1 MTNKSLTLL
10 ALSAL
15 SFSSVQAQSLLVGW
29 DRFND
34 PAAGTATNTP
44 GFAATDFD
52 GSFTVSGT
60 LDSEWSRLAQGS
72 NDGTF
77 GTFAGPPTADNT
89 NTASFY
95 GALEVKNNDAN
106 GFTLSFTIE
115 NNSLV
120 DYALSSV
127 EFDVWR
133 SFSNSPST
141 VDVSVSSGSITN
153 GLITTTAAFTE
164 MGSGAVTA
172 NANDYQDISISLSGL
187 ADTVLEAGQ
196 SATIAFTVNDQ
207 KVGKTAATLFDNI
220 GITGTAIPE
229 SGSYALIAGLF
240 GLASIMMRRRN

>member
-10 ALSAL
+10 ALSVL

-29 DRFND
+29 DRFNN
-34 PAAGTATNTP
+34 PAAGTTTNTP

-60 LDSEWSRLAQGS
+60 LGSEWSRLAEGS

-89 NTASFY
+89 NTDSFY
-95 GALEVKNNDAN
+95 GALQVKNSNAN

-153 GLITTTAAFTE
+153 GLITTTAAFTVQ
-164 MGSGAVTA
+164 SGAATA

-196 SATIAFTVNDQ
+196 SATIALTVNDQ